1 MQSDG
6 LSLQVF
12 EILSDF
18 FWLYAFCKSVRGCR
32 IDAGLTYSRRLLQMT
47 ALCLAPSNA
56 AASI

>member
-1 MQSDG
+1 MDFRYRF
-6 LSLQVF
+6 F

-18 FWLYAFCKSVRGCR
+18 FWLYAFCKNVSGCR